1 MNEVTLTAVGR
12 SAASVVTLMIS
23 DLLPAHNIRIAGIND
38 EHVRLLMSCPEDLP
52 PLLVQKSTLRVIDGM
67 HRLRAAQAAGRTE
80 VQAQLLDVDDREA
93 FLHGVGANISHGL
106 PLSLADRRAA
116 ARKVLEL
123 HPEWSDRAIGKAS
136 GLSGKTVGALRAR
149 EGVGAPP
156 AQRIGMD
163 GRVRPVNAAVT
174 RQAVRELLAAKPDTP
189 LREIARKIG
198 AAPGTVRKVRDLE
211 RTTSSR
217 TTTPPAEA
225 MDESAPSVD
234 SEKAASASVDDRPSN
249 SRLTMAHVDA
259 ILAKL
264 RQDPALK
271 YRDSGRGLLRL
282 LHQRPASALSP
293 DVMEDIPA
301 HCAAK
306 VAELARIYAL
316 EWLEIA
322 GKLEDTAAVKR
333 DD

>member
-1 MNEVTLTAVGR
+1 
-12 SAASVVTLMIS
+12 MIS
-23 DLLPAHNIRIAGIND
+23 ALLPAHYIRIDGIND
-38 EHVRLLMSCPEDLP
+38 EHVRLLMNCPDTLP
-52 PLLVQKSTLRVIDGM
+52 PLLIQKSTLRVIDGM

-80 VQAQLLDVDDREA
+80 IQAQLLDVDDREA

-106 PLSLADRRAA
+106 PLTLADRRAA

-136 GLSGKTVGALRAR
+136 GLSGKTVGALRASD
-149 EGVGAPP
+149 GVGTAP

-163 GRVRPVNAAVT
+163 GRVRPVNAAVS
-174 RQAVRELLAAKPDTP
+174 RRAAHELLATEPDTP
-189 LREIARKIG
+189 LREIARRVG
-198 AAPGTVRKVRDLE
+198 AAPGTVRKVREDLE
-211 RTTSSR
+211 RTTSSG
-217 TTTPPAEA
+217 TTTPAAQAVDACPA
-225 MDESAPSVD
+225 
-234 SEKAASASVDDRPSN
+234 N

-282 LHQRPASALSP
+282 LHQRPACALSP
-293 DVMEDIPA
+293 DVMDDIPA

-316 EWLEIA
+316 EWMEIA
-322 GKLEDTAAVKR
+322 GKLEDTAAVQR
-333 DD
+333 DI